1 MPFKQ
6 FQTFQSFQ
14 TFGTIGTSGT
24 TGTKVGARRQVV
36 GASSTDRAQEMP
48 MRETTRGITFLLLLV
63 FAFVALLDSK
73 VHAQT
78 LKKVRMA
85 SSSTN
90 VAFLALYTALH
101 RGFFKDEGIDLEI
114 IFMPANLASTAVLN
128 GDIDYNGAVT
138 GTIGAAVRGQ
148 PMKVLLFTVAK
159 PLLFLMGK
167 KEIKD
172 LKQLKGRKVAGS
184 SPGGS
189 ATMIAEKMLRHF
201 GLEPGRDV
209 SLLPMG
215 GSAAS
220 RYAVLE
226 TGVVDASFL
235 SVPENIIA
243 LEKGYNELVFAGD
256 VVEFPQNGFG
266 TSEKKIRE
274 NPDEVYRMVR
284 ATLRGLQFIWDRNNQ
299 EAVINVLMKQWK
311 VNDRKMA
318 AEMSKQVARVL
329 TKDATVKPESVQVL
343 IDLARES
350 AKVTKPF
357 TVADVVDYS
366 FVDRARKELGITK

>member
-1 MPFKQ
+1 MQRLISRAAILFFLAAAVSLLFSPP
-6 FQTFQSFQ
+6 S
-14 TFGTIGTSGT
+14 
-24 TGTKVGARRQVV
+24 
-36 GASSTDRAQEMP
+36 RAQ
-48 MRETTRGITFLLLLV
+48 
-63 FAFVALLDSK
+63 S
-73 VHAQT
+73 T
-78 LKKVRMA
+78 LKKVRLA

-90 VAFLALYTALH
+90 VSFLALYTALH

-128 GDIDYNGAVT
+128 GDVDYNGAVT

-159 PLLFLMGK
+159 PLLFLVSRKDIKDVKQLRGK
-167 KEIKD
+167 KI
-172 LKQLKGRKVAGS
+172 AGS

-189 ATMIAEKMLRHF
+189 ATLIADKVLRHF
-201 GLEPGRDV
+201 NLEPGKDV

-226 TGVVDASFL
+226 NNVVDASFL
-235 SVPENIIA
+235 SVPENIFA
-243 LEKGYNELVFAGD
+243 MEKGYNELVFAGD

-266 TSEKKIRE
+266 TSEKRIRE

-284 ATLRGLQFIWDRNNQ
+284 ATLRGLQFIWDKNNHD
-299 EAVINVLMKQWK
+299 AVTNIMMKQWR

-318 AEMSKQVARVL
+318 AEMARQVGRVL
-329 TKDATVKPESVQVL
+329 TKDAYVKPESVQVL
-343 IDLARES
+343 VDLARES
-350 AKVTKPF
+350 AKVTKP
-357 TVADVVDYS
+357 VSAADVVDYS
-366 FVDRARKELGITK
+366 FVDKARKELGLGK

>member
-1 MPFKQ
+1 
-6 FQTFQSFQ
+6 
-14 TFGTIGTSGT
+14 
-24 TGTKVGARRQVV
+24 
-36 GASSTDRAQEMP
+36 MP
-48 MRETTRGITFLLLLV
+48 MREMTRRITFLLLYV
-63 FAFVALLDSK
+63 FAFVPLFDSNG
-73 VHAQT
+73 HAQP
-78 LKKVRMA
+78 LKKVHMG

-90 VAFLALYTALH
+90 VSFLALYSALH

-114 IFMPANLASTAVLN
+114 IYMPANVASTAVLN

-148 PMKVLLFTVAK
+148 PMKVLLFTVSK
-159 PLLFLMGK
+159 PFLFLMSK

-172 LKQLKGRKVAGS
+172 IKQLRGKKIAGS

-189 ATMIAEKMLRHF
+189 ATLIAEKVLKHY

-209 SLLPMG
+209 TLLPMG
-215 GSAAS
+215 GSAAG

-284 ATLRGLQFIWDRNNQ
+284 ATLRGLQFVWDKNNQ
-299 EAVINVLMKQWK
+299 EVLTNIMMKQWK
-311 VNDRKMA
+311 VSDRKMA
-318 AEMSKQVARVL
+318 EEMSKQVARVL
-329 TKDATVKPESVQVL
+329 TRDADVKPESVQVL

-350 AKVTKPF
+350 AKVAKPVS
-357 TVADVVDYS
+357 VADVVDYS
-366 FVDRARKELGITK
+366 FVDKARKELGIAK

>member
-1 MPFKQ
+1 MN
-6 FQTFQSFQ
+6 
-14 TFGTIGTSGT
+14 
-24 TGTKVGARRQVV
+24 RRLKLSLGSLLVMV
-36 GASSTDRAQEMP
+36 FCFSTDVQAQ
-48 MRETTRGITFLLLLV
+48 
-63 FAFVALLDSK
+63 A
-73 VHAQT
+73 
-78 LKKVRMA
+78 LKKVRMG

-90 VAFLALYTALH
+90 VSFLAIYAALH
-101 RGFFKDEGIDLEI
+101 RGFFRDEGLDLEI

-128 GDIDYNGAVT
+128 GDLDYNGAVT
-138 GTIGAAVRGQ
+138 GTIGTAVHGQ
-148 PMKVLLFTVAK
+148 PMKVLLFTVSK
-159 PLLFLMGK
+159 PLLFLVSK

-172 LKQLKGRKVAGS
+172 PKQLRGKKIAGS

-189 ATMIAEKMLRHF
+189 ATLIAEKVLRHY

-226 TGVVDASFL
+226 TNVVDASFL

-243 LEKGYNELVFAGD
+243 VEKGYNELIFAGD
-256 VVEFPQNGFG
+256 IVEFPQNGFG

-284 ATLRGLQFIWDRNNQ
+284 ATLRGLQFVWDKANQ
-299 EAVINVLMKQWK
+299 EAVTNILMKQWK

-318 AEMSKQVARVL
+318 GEMARQVNRVL
-329 TKDATVKPESVQVL
+329 TKNATVKPESVQVL

-350 AKVTKPF
+350 AKISKPV
-357 TVADVVDYS
+357 TVAQVVDFS
-366 FVDRARKELGITK
+366 FLEKARKELGLVK

>member
-1 MPFKQ
+1 MSKSVWTVKSLVLLTVLGSQ
-6 FQTFQSFQ
+6 
-14 TFGTIGTSGT
+14 I
-24 TGTKVGARRQVV
+24 
-36 GASSTDRAQEMP
+36 
-48 MRETTRGITFLLLLV
+48 LLLQL
-63 FAFVALLDSK
+63 S
-73 VHAQT
+73 HAQVP
-78 LKKVRMA
+78 LKKVRMG

-90 VAFLALYTALH
+90 VSFLALYTAFH

-114 IFMPANLASTAVLN
+114 IYMPANLASTAVQS

-148 PMKVLLFTVAK
+148 PMKVLLFTVSK
-159 PLLFLMGK
+159 PFLFLVSK

-172 LKQLKGRKVAGS
+172 VKQLRGKKIAGS

-189 ATMIAEKMLRHF
+189 ATLIAEKVLKHY

-215 GSAAS
+215 GSAAG

-226 TGVVDASFL
+226 TGSVDASFL

-243 LEKGYNELVFAGD
+243 LERGYNELVFAGD

-266 TSEKKIRE
+266 TSEKRIRE

-284 ATLRGLQFIWDRNNQ
+284 ATLRGLMFVNDPKNR
-299 EAVINVLMKQWK
+299 EAVIDILMKQWK
-311 VNDRKMA
+311 LSDRKMA
-318 AEMSKQVARVL
+318 AETLRHISRVL
-329 TKDATVKPESVQVL
+329 TKDAVVKPDSVQVL
-343 IDLARES
+343 IDLTRES
-350 AKVTKPF
+350 AKITRPVS
-357 TVADVVDYS
+357 VSQVVDYS
-366 FVDRARKELGITK
+366 FVDRARKELGLSR

>member
-1 MPFKQ
+1 MRKPQRLTTILWVFTI
-6 FQTFQSFQ
+6 FLSALYIPNLIYAQS
-14 TFGTIGTSGT
+14 G
-24 TGTKVGARRQVV
+24 
-36 GASSTDRAQEMP
+36 
-48 MRETTRGITFLLLLV
+48 
-63 FAFVALLDSK
+63 
-73 VHAQT
+73 
-78 LKKVRMA
+78 LKKVRMG

-90 VAFLALYTALH
+90 VSFLALYTALY

-114 IFMPANLASTAVLN
+114 IYMPANLASTAVLN

-159 PLLFLMGK
+159 PFLFLVSK
-167 KEIKD
+167 KDIKD
-172 LKQLKGRKVAGS
+172 VKQLKGKKIAGS

-189 ATMIAEKMLRHF
+189 ATLIAEKVLKHF

-215 GSAAS
+215 GSAAG

-243 LEKGYNELVFAGD
+243 LEKGYNELIFAGD

-266 TSEKKIRE
+266 TSEKKIHE

-284 ATLRGLQFIWDRNNQ
+284 ATLRGLQFVWDKNNQ
-299 EAVINVLMKQWK
+299 EAVTDILMKQWRI
-311 VNDRKMA
+311 NDPKMA
-318 AEMSKQVARVL
+318 AEMFKQVTRVL
-329 TKDATVKPESVQVL
+329 TKDAYVKPESVQVL
-343 IDLARES
+343 IDLAREG
-350 AKVTKPF
+350 AKVTKP
-357 TVADVVDYS
+357 VSVQEVVDYS
-366 FVDRARKELGITK
+366 FLDKARKELGLAR

>member
-1 MPFKQ
+1 MTKQ
-6 FQTFQSFQ
+6 RLNVAVSLAVAV
-14 TFGTIGTSGT
+14 IAWALLSPP
-24 TGTKVGARRQVV
+24 A
-36 GASSTDRAQEMP
+36 ASSQSLR
-48 MRETTRGITFLLLLV
+48 
-63 FAFVALLDSK
+63 
-73 VHAQT
+73 
-78 LKKVRMA
+78 KVRMG

-90 VAFLALYTALH
+90 VSFLALYTALH

-159 PLLFLMGK
+159 PLLFLMSK
-167 KEIKD
+167 KD
-172 LKQLKGRKVAGS
+172 LKEVKLLKGKKIAGS

-189 ATMIAEKMLRHF
+189 ATLIADKVLRHY

-209 SLLPMG
+209 ALLPMG

-243 LEKGYNELVFAGD
+243 LDKGFNELVFAGD
-256 VVEFPQNGFG
+256 VIEFPQNGFG
-266 TSEKKIRE
+266 TSEKRIRE
-274 NPDEVYRMVR
+274 NPDEVFRMIR
-284 ATLRGLQFIWDRNNQ
+284 ATLRGLQFIWEPSNR
-299 EAVINVLMKQWK
+299 EAVTNVLMKQWR

-318 AEMSKQVARVL
+318 GEMFRHVGRVL
-329 TKDATVKPESVQVL
+329 TRDAYVKMESVQVL
-343 IDLARES
+343 VDLARES
-350 AKVTKPF
+350 AKVTKP
-357 TVADVVDYS
+357 VNAAEVVDYTLL
-366 FVDRARKELGITK
+366 DKARQELGMKK

>member
-1 MPFKQ
+1 MEKNM
-6 FQTFQSFQ
+6 TF
-14 TFGTIGTSGT
+14 TGT
-24 TGTKVGARRQVV
+24 T
-36 GASSTDRAQEMP
+36 
-48 MRETTRGITFLLLLV
+48 FLRYMLLSALATQLIFSEAV
-63 FAFVALLDSK
+63 FAQS
-73 VHAQT
+73 
-78 LKKVRMA
+78 LKKIRMG

-90 VAFLALYTALH
+90 VSFLALYTALH

-114 IFMPANLASTAVLN
+114 IYMPANLASTAVQN

-159 PLLFLMGK
+159 PFLFLISK

-172 LKQLKGRKVAGS
+172 MRQLRGKKVAGS

-189 ATMIAEKMLRHF
+189 ATLIADKVLKHF

-209 SLLPMG
+209 ALLPMG
-215 GSAAS
+215 GSAAG
-220 RYAVLE
+220 RFAVLD

-235 SVPENIIA
+235 SVPENILA

-256 VVEFPQNGFG
+256 VIEFPQNGFG
-266 TSEKKIRE
+266 TSDKKIRD

-284 ATLRGLQFIWDRNNQ
+284 ATLRGLQFVWDKSNH
-299 EAVINVLMKQWK
+299 EAVVNVLMKQWRMS
-311 VNDRKMA
+311 DQKMA
-318 AEMSKQVARVL
+318 AETFRHVARVL
-329 TKDATVKPESVQVL
+329 TRDAYVKPESVQVL

-350 AKVTKPF
+350 AKVTKP
-357 TVADVVDYS
+357 VSIADVVDYS
-366 FVDRARKELGITK
+366 FLDRARRELGIGK

>member
-1 MPFKQ
+1 MEPV
-6 FQTFQSFQ
+6 
-14 TFGTIGTSGT
+14 GLIAETSMQ
-24 TGTKVGARRQVV
+24 KPRRAR
-36 GASSTDRAQEMP
+36 
-48 MRETTRGITFLLLLV
+48 ILLV
-63 FAFVALLDSK
+63 ITIFLSVLYLPDLTQ
-73 VHAQT
+73 AQT
-78 LKKVRMA
+78 GFKKIRMG

-90 VAFLALYTALH
+90 VSFLALYTALH
-101 RGFFKDEGIDLEI
+101 RGFFRDEGIDLEI
-114 IFMPANLASTAVLN
+114 VYMPANLASTAVLN

-159 PLLFLMGK
+159 PFLFLVSK
-167 KEIKD
+167 KDIKD
-172 LKQLKGRKVAGS
+172 VKQLKGKKIAGS

-189 ATMIAEKMLRHF
+189 ATLIGEKVLKHY

-215 GSAAS
+215 GSAAG

-243 LEKGYNELVFAGD
+243 MEKGYKELVFAGD

-266 TSEKKIRE
+266 TSERKIRE

-284 ATLRGLQFIWDRNNQ
+284 ATLRGLQFVWDKSNQ
-299 EAVINVLMKQWK
+299 EAVTNIVMKQWRI
-311 VNDRKMA
+311 NDPRMA
-318 AEMSKQVARVL
+318 AEIFKQVTRVL
-329 TKDATVKPESVQVL
+329 TKDAYVKSESVQVL

-350 AKVTKPF
+350 AKVTKPV
-357 TVADVVDYS
+357 TTAEVVDYS
-366 FVDRARKELGITK
+366 FVDKARRELGISK

>member
-1 MPFKQ
+1 MGISTRKIQ
-6 FQTFQSFQ
+6 QLT
-14 TFGTIGTSGT
+14 TI
-24 TGTKVGARRQVV
+24 
-36 GASSTDRAQEMP
+36 
-48 MRETTRGITFLLLLV
+48 LLV
-63 FAFVALLDSK
+63 ITIFLSALYYPNLI
-73 VHAQT
+73 HAQGG
-78 LKKVRMA
+78 LKKVRMG

-90 VAFLALYTALH
+90 VSFLALYTALH

-114 IFMPANLASTAVLN
+114 VYMPANLASTAVLN

-159 PLLFLMGK
+159 PLLFLMSTK
-167 KEIKD
+167 DIKD
-172 LKQLKGRKVAGS
+172 PKQLKGKKIAGS

-189 ATMIAEKMLRHF
+189 ATLIADKVLKHF
-201 GLEPGRDV
+201 GLDPGRDV

-215 GSAAS
+215 GSAAN

-226 TGVVDASFL
+226 THVVDASFL

-274 NPDEVYRMVR
+274 NSDEVYRMVR
-284 ATLRGLQFIWDRNNQ
+284 ATLRGLQFVWDKNNQ
-299 EAVINVLMKQWK
+299 EAVTNVLMKQWR
-311 VNDRKMA
+311 VNDRWMA
-318 AEMSKQVARVL
+318 AEMSKQVSRVL
-329 TKDATVKPESVQVL
+329 TKDAYVKPESVQVL

-350 AKVTKPF
+350 AKVTKPVSV
-357 TVADVVDYS
+357 TEVVDYS
-366 FVDRARKELGITK
+366 FLDKARKELGLAR

>member
-1 MPFKQ
+1 M
-6 FQTFQSFQ
+6 
-14 TFGTIGTSGT
+14 
-24 TGTKVGARRQVV
+24 TKHRLNVAVSLAV
-36 GASSTDRAQEMP
+36 AVIASALLLPPAASSQSLR
-48 MRETTRGITFLLLLV
+48 
-63 FAFVALLDSK
+63 
-73 VHAQT
+73 
-78 LKKVRMA
+78 KVRMG

-90 VAFLALYTALH
+90 VSFLALYTALH

-159 PLLFLMGK
+159 PLLFLMSK
-167 KEIKD
+167 KD
-172 LKQLKGRKVAGS
+172 LKEVKLLKGKKIAGS

-189 ATMIAEKMLRHF
+189 ATLIADRVLRHY

-209 SLLPMG
+209 ALLPMG

-243 LEKGYNELVFAGD
+243 LDKGFNELVFAGD

-266 TSEKKIRE
+266 TSEKRIRE
-274 NPDEVYRMVR
+274 NPDEVFRMIR
-284 ATLRGLQFIWDRNNQ
+284 ATLRGLQFIWEPGNR
-299 EAVINVLMKQWK
+299 EAVTNVLMKQWR

-318 AEMSKQVARVL
+318 GEMFRHVSRVL
-329 TKDATVKPESVQVL
+329 TRDAYVKMESVQVL
-343 IDLARES
+343 VDLARES
-350 AKVTKPF
+350 AKVTKP
-357 TVADVVDYS
+357 VNAAEVVDYTLL
-366 FVDRARKELGITK
+366 DKARQELGMKK